1 MEKYV
6 AITHYKLILTLMM
19 SLQVF
24 GWGVNSEGQCGPTQ
38 MSIIR
43 DPEIIAELSNKGIKQ
58 ISTG

>member
-1 MEKYV
+1 
-6 AITHYKLILTLMM
+6 MM